1 MLIFFII
8 AADQFHQL
16 LLGFLCIVAE
26 TEVAGLGFP
35 VLILGGIIPGK
46 GNRNISYR
54 KGQLPAYF
62 VVLVI
67 LHGVWLLLVGPVA
80 RYTDVT
86 GNAAV
91 FLFSFQDF
99 AKLVL
104 Q

>member
-1 MLIFFII
+1 M
-8 AADQFHQL
+8 

-26 TEVAGLGFP
+26 TEVAGFGFP

-46 GNRNISYR
+46 GNGYIGYR

-67 LHGVWLLLVGPVA
+67 LHGVWLLLIGPVA
-80 RYTDVT
+80 RYTDVARD
-86 GNAAV
+86 AAV
-91 FLFSFQDF
+91 LLFSFQDF